1 MMSAHMIIAM
11 SGEFLDSMFSILSI
25 FIVRMLLL
33 FLQDKIFPY
42 STVLIAILL
51 PVYLIYS
58 IYKTNEGFR
67 S

>member
-42 STVLIAILL
+42 STVLIAVLL